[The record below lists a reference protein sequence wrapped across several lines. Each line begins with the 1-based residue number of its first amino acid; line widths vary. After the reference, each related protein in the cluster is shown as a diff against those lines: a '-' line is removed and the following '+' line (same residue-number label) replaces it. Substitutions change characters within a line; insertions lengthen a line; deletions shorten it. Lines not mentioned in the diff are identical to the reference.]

1 MHNPK
6 RRFRRIAD
14 GVSNNLNPKVVRY
27 CHVQDTR
34 YTLVYQR
41 SVRDGNG
48 TLLFTVSGANTG
60 TVVAERLDW
69 SAALLAYIDHKASKA
84 GKASVKRKRTTRRKR

>member
-14 GVSNNLNPKVVRY
+14 GVSNNLNSKVVRY

-69 SAALLAYIDHKASKA
+69 LTALTAYIDHKA
-84 GKASVKRKRTTRRKR
+84 GKANVKRKRKRTTRRKR